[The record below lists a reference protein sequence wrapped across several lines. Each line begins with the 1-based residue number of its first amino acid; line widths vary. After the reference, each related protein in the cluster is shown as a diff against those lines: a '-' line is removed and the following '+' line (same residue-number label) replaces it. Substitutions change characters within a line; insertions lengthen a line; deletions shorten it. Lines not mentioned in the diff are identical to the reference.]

1 MSQIRKKTNVLI
13 IIVVLG
19 VLAIVIGNISDWS
32 DISYLDSAVI
42 LEHVELNAVFLESD
56 NVIEVSFHDNTN
68 NSKSAILEILGMDVT
83 YHKEYKFNRD

>member
-13 IIVVLG
+13 IVVVLG

-68 NSKSAILEILGMDVT
+68 NSKSAILEFLGMDVT
-83 YHKEYKFNRD
+83 YH

>member
-13 IIVVLG
+13 IVVVLG

-56 NVIEVSFHDNTN
+56 NVIEVSFHDL
-68 NSKSAILEILGMDVT
+68 SLIHI
-83 YHKEYKFNRD
+83 